1 MKKLSALESVL
12 NHDKPSRRFLDGL
25 NENQMKDL
33 SGEIFAKLY
42 WSKRNPQWYE
52 KDTKRLFARLRW
64 IQRIIKKR
72 LKTGKVKPELTENG
86 SVMERFSFP
95 YGDTLDFFHR
105 YLRHPKWEVMYQDS
119 GCSAFWKNEATLE
132 LCTYCE
138 GDVVMMKAPD
148 KVAFFRDC
156 NRLSWWYADNA

>member
-1 MKKLSALESVL
+1 
-12 NHDKPSRRFLDGL
+12 
-25 NENQMKDL
+25 
-33 SGEIFAKLY
+33 
-42 WSKRNPQWYE
+42 
-52 KDTKRLFARLRW
+52 
-64 IQRIIKKR
+64 IIKKR

-86 SVMERFSFP
+86 SVMERFNFP

-105 YLRHPKWEVMYQDS
+105 YLRHPKWEVVYQES

-148 KVAFFRDC
+148 EATFFRDC

>member
-1 MKKLSALESVL
+1 MKNLSALEAVL
-12 NHDKPSRRFLDGL
+12 DYDKPSRRFLDEL

-52 KDTKRLFARLRW
+52 KDTNRLFARLRW
-64 IQRIIKKR
+64 VQRIIKKR

-86 SVMERFSFP
+86 SVMERFNFP

-105 YLRHPKWEVMYQDS
+105 YL
-119 GCSAFWKNEATLE
+119 
-132 LCTYCE
+132 
-138 GDVVMMKAPD
+138 
-148 KVAFFRDC
+148 
-156 NRLSWWYADNA
+156 